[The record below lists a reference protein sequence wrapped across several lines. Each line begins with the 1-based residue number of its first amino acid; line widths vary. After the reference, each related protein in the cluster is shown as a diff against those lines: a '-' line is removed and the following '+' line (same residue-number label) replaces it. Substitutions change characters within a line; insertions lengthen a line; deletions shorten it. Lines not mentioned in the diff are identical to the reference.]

1 MFRDVEPG
9 VKHAVLPETMDP
21 FCIGDMQVDDV
32 RFARPYA
39 MRVDAQ
45 RRVWLDASHPTSPE
59 ETDHMP
65 LMVTRTLEGYCVT
78 VQDHPEIG
86 WATETTQDLETLY
99 GEDIEYIPV
108 VHLFDPRATRRLQ

>member
-1 MFRDVEPG
+1 
-9 VKHAVLPETMDP
+9 
-21 FCIGDMQVDDV
+21 
-32 RFARPYA
+32 

-59 ETDHMP
+59 ET
-65 LMVTRTLEGYCVT
+65 
-78 VQDHPEIG
+78 G